1 MTIATLL
8 MIAALAEWLAYTL
21 NLQAYGLSSL
31 PLALLLAMM
40 TPERFASHRLRRLQP
55 WLLKG
60 GIMLFGVRWVNP
72 HSWGVL
78 LELLLAGLLVL
89 MVTLLAGLVIGR
101 LLGINRPQTALLSI
115 GFAVCG
121 GSAIAAA
128 TPVAHRHPHFRAA
141 FAPQAISLIALFGLA
156 NLMLYPLLVDYLGSD
171 RTAVVAGLST
181 PELAQ
186 AMIASTGLTAEAGQL
201 ALISKLGRVFLLGLA
216 LAVISRHLYGGQTA
230 SAAKGVNS
238 ISLMVR
244 RYSFLGGFS
253 LLAIAHVQYWLSDN
267 QVQLLAGAGHILML
281 LAITLLGLH
290 IRLTDVLR
298 LNPSVVLLATLLWL
312 VNLVA
317 ALIFSLPLSL

>member
-1 MTIATLL
+1 MTVATLL
-8 MIAALAEWLAYTL
+8 MIAALSEWLANTL
-21 NLQAYGLSSL
+21 NLQVYGLSSL

-40 TPERFASHRLRRLQP
+40 TPERFASHRLRRWQP

-72 HSWGVL
+72 HSWSVL

-128 TPVAHRHPHFRAA
+128 TPVAHHHPHFRAA

-201 ALISKLGRVFLLGLA
+201 VLISKLGRVFLLGLA
-216 LAVISRHLYGGQTA
+216 LAVIGRHLYGGHTA
-230 SAAKGVNS
+230 AANGGNS
-238 ISLMVR
+238 LALTLR
-244 RYSFLGGFS
+244 RYSFLWGFA
-253 LLAIAHVQYWLSDN
+253 LLAVAHVQHWLSDN
-267 QVQLLAGAGHILML
+267 QAELLAGAGHILML
-281 LAITLLGLH
+281 LAVTLLGLH
-290 IRLTDVLR
+290 IRLADVMRLR
-298 LNPSVVLLATLLWL
+298 PAVVLLATLLWL